1 MNIYLLSIVVNEGLN
16 KFEEVVANKDMVGVL
31 LVIISLLVTVIIYQY
46 RKHDKI
52 TNDYQNELKTI
63 NKSIREKEDERI
75 KQSQKSEKELL
86 EVLNGVSTIIKMSEQ
101 ADKYEHE
108 KMLNEIKNIGERI
121 IDKIDSLKKK

>member
-16 KFEEVVANKDMVGVL
+16 KFEEVVANNDMVGVL